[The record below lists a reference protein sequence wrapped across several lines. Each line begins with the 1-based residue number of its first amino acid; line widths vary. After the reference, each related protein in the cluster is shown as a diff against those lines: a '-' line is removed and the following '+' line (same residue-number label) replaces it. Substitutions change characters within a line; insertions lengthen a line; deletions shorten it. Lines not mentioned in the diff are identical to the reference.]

1 MSLFQ
6 TFDSI
11 CFQRMR
17 QKKLLYKKTFSF
29 LYKED
34 LWIFVKEKNK
44 CLYNSQLCFDLTIFK
59 SRVNIKNCS
68 IFYNKY
74 NYQTKQLL
82 YEVVFVIYDF
92 FYKPFSY
99 SFDLRKNENFN
110 SHIILEQ
117 IGKRWNTVQ
126 WIFQAD
132 CQNCLELSKFLKS
145 LLQKQIHDVLL
156 VNFLILLIDN
166 EKKNTSKFLF
176 QLSITRFQ
184 LLLSNICLFEF
195 DTLFFWIQHES
206 KKIELQFIL
215 SLIWMDKSKKLFVK
229 KSTNFHHLVT
239 KVFYVRYVESW
250 MIGTNGPISF
260 VKSLFLKVYQFFKER
275 LRFKFTFNLAQVTN
289 INVKSVNFVGYKF
302 VKNKHFHL
310 QFELPMKRM
319 LTSLNLGGF
328 LDKSGQPM
336 PKKEWA
342 LEEDGLIVST
352 FNYVILAIRDYW
364 GPASNQNIL
373 RQIEHILY
381 VSCAKTLAHK
391 HRTTASQIFV
401 RYGKSLS
408 TNCSWNTQVKIDLER
423 IKKVSWIQSRNHLIR
438 SQFF

>member
-1 MSLFQ
+1 MSLFK

-17 QKKLLYKKTFSF
+17 RKDFSYKKTFFF

-34 LWIFVKEKNK
+34 LWLFVSEKNK
-44 CLYNSQLCFDLTIFK
+44 CFYNNQLCSDLTFFK
-59 SRVNIKNCS
+59 LKINKKNS
-68 IFYNKY
+68 TIFYSNY

-82 YEVVFVIYDF
+82 YEVVLVIFDF

-99 SFDLRKNENFN
+99 SFHFKNNENFN
-110 SHIILEQ
+110 SHILLEQ
-117 IGKRWNTVQ
+117 IGKQWKTVQ

-132 CQNCLELSKFLKS
+132 CQNCLELSKFSKI
-145 LLQKQIHDVLL
+145 LLQKRIQDVLFVQL
-156 VNFLILLIDN
+156 LILLIDN

-184 LLLSNICLFEF
+184 LLLSNFYLIEF

-206 KKIELQFIL
+206 KKIEMQFIL
-215 SLIWMDKSKKLFVK
+215 SLIWIDRSKKLFVK
-229 KSTNFHHLVT
+229 KNTNFHHLVT
-239 KVFYVRYVESW
+239 KVFYVRHVESW

-275 LRFKFTFNLAQVTN
+275 LRFKFTLDLAQVTN
-289 INVKSVNFVGYKF
+289 INVKSVNFIGYKIL
-302 VKNKHFHL
+302 KNNYFNL
-310 QFELPMKRM
+310 QFELPLKRM
-319 LTSLNLGGF
+319 LISLSFGGF

-364 GPASNQNIL
+364 GPACNQNIL

-408 TNCSWNTQVKIDLER
+408 TKCSWNTKVKIDLER
-423 IKKVSWIQSRNHLIR
+423 IKKVSWVQTRNHLIQ